1 MKTSTLSVLFLLLL
15 TLAGCASV
23 QTGQSFRDLDYP
35 LETKLLD
42 VDGIEVAYHEQ
53 GQGPITLVMIHGL
66 GSYMP
71 AWLNNIE
78 GLKDK
83 YRIIALDLPGYG
95 RSSKANYHYSMA
107 FFADVV
113 QAALQK
119 LAPRDQVVLMGHSM
133 GGQIAMTH
141 ALRYPGQAKGLVL
154 VSPAGLETFEPGEGG
169 WLRDVVTAKLVTLTT
184 PESIWR
190 NLDHNFYDMPAEA
203 EFMALDRIRVIGGA
217 DFADYAYANSRS
229 VAAMIEGPV
238 YAELDKIKVPTLV
251 IYGEQD
257 WLIPNPILHGG
268 ATVDVAQDGVA
279 RFPDARLVM
288 IPEAGHMVQFERAP
302 EVNQAVGEFLDQ
314 EFKK

>member
-1 MKTSTLSVLFLLLL
+1 
-15 TLAGCASV
+15 V

-35 LETKLLD
+35 LETSFLD

-53 GQGPITLVMIHGL
+53 GQGPITLVMVHGL

-78 GLKDK
+78 GLKDQ

-95 RSSKANYHYSMA
+95 RSSKANYHYSMD
-107 FFADVV
+107 FFAAVV
-113 QAALQK
+113 NRAIEE
-119 LAPRDQVVLMGHSM
+119 LAPNDQVVLVGHSM

-141 ALRYPGQAKGLVL
+141 ALNYPGRAKALVL
-154 VSPAGLETFEPGEGG
+154 VSPAGLETFDKGEGG
-169 WLRDVVTAKLVTLTT
+169 WLRDVVTAKLVKLTT

-190 NLDHNFYDMPAEA
+190 NLDHNFYDMPPEA

-238 YAELDKIKVPTLV
+238 YDRLDQIKVPTLV
-251 IYGEQD
+251 IYGEED

-268 ATVDVAQDGVA
+268 YTVDVAEGGVA
-279 RFPDARLVM
+279 RFPDAELVM
-288 IPEAGHMVQFERAP
+288 IPKGGHMVQFERSQ
-302 EVNQAVGEFLDQ
+302 EVNQALDSFLDQ
-314 EFKK
+314 EFK